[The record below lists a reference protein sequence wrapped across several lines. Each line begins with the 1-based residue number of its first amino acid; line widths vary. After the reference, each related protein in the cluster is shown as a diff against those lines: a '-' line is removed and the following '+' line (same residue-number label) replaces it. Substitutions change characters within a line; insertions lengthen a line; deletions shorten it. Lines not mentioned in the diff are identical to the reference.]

1 MFYIMIN
8 RLDQVKK
15 DFNSISK
22 KGLIGLII
30 ILKYS

>member
-22 KGLIGLII
+22 KGLYNYHFKI
-30 ILKYS
+30 